1 MIEIIKVSEC
11 ANPALS
17 TILPPLKAIL
27 TLIQIIGPILLIISL
42 VVQFSQS
49 MMNPEEN
56 KNMKKIITTIIA
68 ILLLFFTP
76 MLINA
81 VMSMLGDDFTIS
93 ECWNKAGKGNNNGKT
108 PEYQDPN
115 KGKERSKIIDDNSSS
130 GYEKGEET
138 DNNDDN
144 DNNNNDDNNNDN
156 NNNNNDNNDDGTNNG
171 NDDTEGEKID
181 PGPRL

>member
-42 VVQFSQS
+42 VIQFSKS

-56 KNMKKIITTIIA
+56 KNIKKIITTIIA

-76 MLINA
+76 ILLNA
-81 VMSMLGDDFTIS
+81 VMGMLGDDFTIS
-93 ECWNKAGKGNNNGKT
+93 ECWNKAGKGNDNSKT
-108 PEYQDPN
+108 PGYQDPN
-115 KGKERSKIIDDNSSS
+115 KGKERSKIIEDNQD

-138 DNNDDN
+138 EEN
-144 DNNNNDDNNNDN
+144 DNQDNTENNDN
-156 NNNNNDNNDDGTNNG
+156 NNNNNNDNSDTGKDNG

>member
-115 KGKERSKIIDDNSSS
+115 KGKERSKIIEDDD
-130 GYEKGEET
+130 YEKGEEKE
-138 DNNDDN
+138 DD
-144 DNNNNDDNNNDN
+144 DSDENNDN
-156 NNNNNDNNDDGTNNG
+156 NENNNNENNNDDNNDDGTNNG